1 MTNCGCEKALAELEE
16 YLHNELNKEDYAD
29 IAEHMAT
36 CGDCEGEA
44 KVGTVLTPA
53 VQRACNETA
62 PDDLRVQVLLKLR
75 EIQSTH

>member
-36 CGDCEGEA
+36 CGDWEGEA

-53 VQRACNETA
+53 VQHACNKTA